1 MNITKYLYA
10 SYGKYITRFRA
21 IPSDLDILRPVE
33 RRVILGT
40 KEIADSKFTK
50 SSKVVGHVMGSYH
63 PHGDSSIYGTIVRYV
78 INGVIDGQGGF
89 YTPGLKDSQP
99 SAMRYTEVKL
109 NKTISE
115 LIDLYK
121 FAPTARLELEEEPL
135 YFPTPLP
142 IGLIGKEI
150 NQGIAF
156 HKTTLPNY
164 KLSDLRD
171 RLLFLLGKETKEPI
185 IAPNLEGCD
194 CISDISE
201 LISLLR
207 TGKANL
213 TFRSKVNSKSDGVH
227 ILGCPVSFN
236 SLIKYAKNKNKQ
248 IIDLST
254 DTMDIFVKDT
264 LHNILPA
271 ITGSVA
277 FVCNVVNQDG
287 IVYTKSID
295 DMLIDGFNLYMK
307 ALQAKFES
315 ELAILQNKVEELN
328 VLARVKPIVKDT
340 VNINDVISKL
350 PDIPKELIV
359 KACSS
364 HSVTNLINIVTDT
377 SKLEEQIRV
386 LQNKISHVE
395 KEAITIL
402 RGIKA

>member
-1 MNITKYLYA
+1 MDITKYLYA

-40 KEIADSKFTK
+40 KEIADTKFTK

-78 INGVIDGQGGF
+78 INGIIDGQGGF

-109 NKTISE
+109 NKTISQ

-156 HKTTLPNY
+156 HKTTIPNF

-185 IAPNLEGCD
+185 ITPNLEGCD
-194 CISDISE
+194 CISDTKD

-207 TGKANL
+207 TGKASL
-213 TFRSKVNSKSDGVH
+213 TFRSKVISKSDGVH
-227 ILGCPVSFN
+227 ILGCPVSFS
-236 SLIKYAKNKNKQ
+236 SLLKYAKNKNKQ
-248 IIDLST
+248 LIDLST
-254 DTMDIFVKDT
+254 DTMDILIKDT

-271 ITGSVA
+271 ISGSVA

-307 ALQAKFES
+307 SLQAKFES
-315 ELAILQNKVEELN
+315 ELSALQSKIEELN
-328 VLARVKPIVKDT
+328 ILARVKPLVKDT
-340 VNINDVISKL
+340 ININDLITKL
-350 PDIPKELIV
+350 PDIPKEMIV

-364 HSVTNLINIVTDT
+364 HTVTNLINIVTDT
-377 SKLEEQIRV
+377 GKLEEQIQV
-386 LQNKISHVE
+386 LKNKLDHLE
-395 KEAITIL
+395 REAINNL
-402 RGIKA
+402 KKV